1 MTWGRASEDF
11 IRLLLEQHGLCTKQ
25 LLQLVSDLRS
35 LQQSEVIV
43 SRLDSIENT
52 YRDVLVTL
60 QHLRATVP
68 TKPASRST

>member
-43 SRLDSIENT
+43 SSSIENT